1 MRTSRQGTATTKV
14 VIAATPKDRILQ
26 GILLICLSMVL
37 FTGLNAAVKTLSS
50 DFPIGQLLWARYVGA
65 LVVMVVLFFPK
76 HGWGLF
82 RPKRLGIQ
90 VLRGLLLF
98 ASSSLYFNG
107 LVHLPL
113 ATAATISICSPLL
126 ITALSVPFLGEAVG
140 PRRWAAVAAGF
151 TGALIV
157 IRPGME
163 GTNPYILFIVA
174 SMTCGTFYALLTRKY
189 SGEENAEVSATIA
202 TVVGAVLGTAWIL
215 SDWKTPTEP
224 FDITLICG
232 LGLFAALGHWLFTM
246 AFQRGPA
253 AVIAPFSYLQLVGAT
268 VFGYVLFGDFPDQL
282 TWVGAAVIIGSGIY
296 IAHRERVRSQQAKAE
311 Q

>member
-1 MRTSRQGTATTKV
+1 MA
-14 VIAATPKDRILQ
+14 IAATPKDHILQ
-26 GILLICLSMVL
+26 GILLISLAMAL
-37 FTGLNAAVKTLSS
+37 FSSLNGAVKFLSY

-65 LVVMVVLFFPK
+65 LVVMVVVFFPK

-90 VLRGLLLF
+90 ILRGVLLF

-140 PRRWAAVAAGF
+140 PRRWAAVVVGF
-151 TGALIV
+151 SGALIV
-157 IRPGME
+157 IRPGAE
-163 GTNPYILFIVA
+163 GTNPYILFVVA

-202 TVVGAVLGTAWIL
+202 TVVGAVLGSLWIV
-215 SDWKTPTEP
+215 SGWKTPTEA
-224 FDITLICG
+224 FDITLICA
-232 LGLFAALGHWLFTM
+232 LGAFAAIGHWLFTM

-268 VFGYVLFGDFPDQL
+268 FFGYILFNDFPDQL
-282 TWVGAAVIIGSGIY
+282 TWVGATVIIGSGVY
-296 IAHRERVRSQQAKAE
+296 IAHRERIRSRAKAVS
-311 Q
+311 

>member
-1 MRTSRQGTATTKV
+1 MA
-14 VIAATPKDRILQ
+14 IAATPKDRILQ
-26 GILLICLSMVL
+26 GIGLICLAMLL
-37 FTGLNAAVKTLSS
+37 FSSLNASVKVLSA

-65 LVVMVVLFFPK
+65 LLVMVLLFFPK
-76 HGWGLF
+76 HRWGLF
-82 RPKRLGIQ
+82 RPKRMGIQ
-90 VLRGLLLF
+90 LLRGFLLF

-107 LVHLPL
+107 LIHLPL

-151 TGALIV
+151 IGALIV

-163 GTNPYILFIVA
+163 GTNPYVLFIVA

-202 TVVGAVLGTAWIL
+202 TVVGAVLGTIWII

-224 FDITLICG
+224 FDISLICA
-232 LGLFAALGHWLFTM
+232 LGAFAAVGHWLFTM

-268 VFGYVLFGDFPDQL
+268 VFGFVLFGDFPDEF
-282 TWVGAAVIIGSGIY
+282 TWIGAGIIIGSGVY
-296 IAHRERVRSQQAKAE
+296 IAHRERIRSRAAANKPINTQE
-311 Q
+311 S